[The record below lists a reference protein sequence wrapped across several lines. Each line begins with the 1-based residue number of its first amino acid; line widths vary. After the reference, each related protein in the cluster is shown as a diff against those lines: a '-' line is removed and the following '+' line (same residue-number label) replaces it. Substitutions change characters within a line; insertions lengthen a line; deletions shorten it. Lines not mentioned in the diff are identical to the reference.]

1 MRQFIDKPQ
10 FILGI
15 PWWGGGGG
23 GLCLNPPTDLINGVP
38 HLRRAIIS
46 AASWEVQLKNR
57 FHLTIGS
64 GRYYIC
70 LRSGL
75 YATFRVDKWKRS
87 TVKML
92 KFTNCAVSCSGNRR
106 SRWLDRFAN
115 NTTELSENTTAV
127 KHHAETYSDSS
138 PPPSFFPYC
147 ALFRTRHY
155 SDTTNTCKIIKLKF
169 NFISVNQA
177 LGQTSPPRICE

>member
-1 MRQFIDKPQ
+1 M
-10 FILGI
+10 G
-15 PWWGGGGG
+15 WGGG

-38 HLRRAIIS
+38 YLRRAIIS

-70 LRSGL
+70 LRNGL

-92 KFTNCAVSCSGNRR
+92 KFTNCAVSCSGNVGVAG
-106 SRWLDRFAN
+106 STVL
-115 NTTELSENTTAV
+115 
-127 KHHAETYSDSS
+127 
-138 PPPSFFPYC
+138 
-147 ALFRTRHY
+147 RTILRNCLKTQLH
-155 SDTTNTCKIIKLKF
+155 SLIITFQLIIF
-169 NFISVNQA
+169 GFV
-177 LGQTSPPRICE
+177 